1 MKDVND
7 FVTADFWGEK
17 HGTLKD
23 YMIKYNKVNRNIEA
37 LKLKKKQY
45 DDLINSNEK
54 NDSGDLTFKEKYVI
68 YTMIKNVILRGKEQA
83 YFGIDL
89 YSLKAKFEDL
99 YDDLSEYLSIIG
111 KINTLEESRRN
122 IINENITFNCFSS
135 EYYSEHCLED
145 HCFVVEEKE
154 LKCVYC
160 GATTKDYPLS
170 KEEFEFLVL
179 CAKQRGRILL
189 EEFTKEDWPLL
200 QVIIEQQDYRRSLRP
215 EPDILAEDYSDI
227 AEEQFYDDEAEFT
240 ELRIA
245 LARAHMLDAQIY
257 EGQKVK
263 VNNPKYLS
271 DKKKKELLENLEK
284 ELDEIQK
291 TNSRFKPLLIEQCKT
306 AKYEILILSGEHIP
320 TLLKETID
328 EDEKIALIKA
338 YYNLSDSYFRVN
350 SGYFDSS
357 HGNND
362 AIFYACYTA
371 NPEINSKI
379 LEMKL
384 RRK

>member
-1 MKDVND
+1 MKNVND
-7 FVTADFWGEK
+7 FVNTNFFGK
-17 HGTLKD
+17 QSGTLKD
-23 YMIKYNKVNRNIEA
+23 YIEEYNKINKNIEA

-54 NDSGDLTFKEKYVI
+54 NDSSDLTFKEKYVI
-68 YTMIKNVILRGKEQA
+68 YTMIKNAILRDKEQT

-89 YSLKAKFEDL
+89 YSLKSKFEYLYNDL
-99 YDDLSEYLSIIG
+99 YEYLSVIG
-111 KINTLEESRRN
+111 GINTLEERRRD
-122 IINENITFNCFSS
+122 IINEDITFNCFNS
-135 EYYSEHCLED
+135 ESYSEHCLES
-145 HCFVVEEKE
+145 HSFVVEENE

-179 CAKQRGRILL
+179 CAKQRGILL
-189 EEFTKEDWPLL
+189 EEFKKEDWPLL
-200 QVIIEQQDYRRSLRP
+200 QVIIEKQNYRRSLRP
-215 EPDILAEDYSDI
+215 ELDILAEDYLDK
-227 AEEQFYDDEAEFT
+227 AEEQFYDDEYEFT
-240 ELRIA
+240 ELRIS
-245 LARAHMLDAQIY
+245 LARAHMLDAQTY

-263 VNNPKYLS
+263 VKNPKYLS
-271 DKKKKELLENLEK
+271 DDKKKELLENLEK

-320 TLLKETID
+320 TLLKETIN
-328 EDEKIALIKA
+328 EDEKIALTKA
-338 YYNLSDSYFRVN
+338 YYNLSDSDFRVN

-357 HGNND
+357 HRNND
-362 AIFYACYTA
+362 AIFYDCYTA

>member
-1 MKDVND
+1 MKNVND
-7 FVTADFWGEK
+7 FVDTEIFDEK
-17 HGTLKD
+17 DGSLKY
-23 YMIKYNKVNRNIEA
+23 YMEKYNKLNKNIET

-54 NDSGDLTFKEKYVI
+54 TDASDLTFKEKYVI
-68 YTMIKNVILRGKEQA
+68 YTMIESVILKDKEQA
-83 YFGIDL
+83 PFDIDL
-89 YSLKAKFEDL
+89 YALKVKFKKL
-99 YDDLSEYLSIIG
+99 YDDIHEYLDVIEGI
-111 KINTLEESRRN
+111 KTLEKRRRN
-122 IINENITFNCFSS
+122 IINENITFNCFDD
-135 EYYSEHCLED
+135 EYYSDHCLE
-145 HCFVVEEKE
+145 HHSFVVEGNE

-179 CAKQRGRILL
+179 CAKQKGILL
-189 EEFTKEDWPLL
+189 EEFKKEDWPLL
-200 QVIIEQQDYRRSLRP
+200 QVIIEKQNYRRSLRP
-215 EPDILAEDYSDI
+215 EIDILSEDYLDT
-227 AEEQFYDDEAEFT
+227 AEEQFYDDEYEFT

-257 EGQKVK
+257 EGNKVK
-263 VNNPKYLS
+263 VKNPKYLS
-271 DKKKKELLENLEK
+271 DEKKKELLENLEK

-306 AKYEILILSGEHIP
+306 AKYEILILSGGHIP

-328 EDEKIALIKA
+328 EDEKIALTKA

-350 SGYFDSS
+350 SGYFDYS
-357 HGNND
+357 HRNND
-362 AIFYACYTA
+362 AIFYDCYTA

-379 LEMKL
+379 LEMIL

>member
-1 MKDVND
+1 MKNINGFVNTD
-7 FVTADFWGEK
+7 FFGNQN
-17 HGTLKD
+17 GTLKD
-23 YMIKYNKVNRNIEA
+23 YMEEYNKIKKNIEA

-45 DDLINSNEK
+45 DDLINSTEK
-54 NDSGDLTFKEKYVI
+54 NNPSDLTFKEKYVI
-68 YTMIKNVILRGKEQA
+68 YTMIKNAILRDKEQA

-89 YSLKAKFEDL
+89 YSLKSKFEDL
-99 YDDLSEYLSIIG
+99 YDDLHEYLKVIG
-111 KINTLEESRRN
+111 GINTLEERRRG
-122 IINENITFNCFSS
+122 IINEDITFDCFNS
-135 EYYSEHCLED
+135 ECYSEHCLES
-145 HCFVVEEKE
+145 HSFVVEGNE

-179 CAKQRGRILL
+179 CAKQRGILL

-200 QVIIEQQDYRRSLRP
+200 QVIIQQQNYRRSLRP
-215 EPDILAEDYSDI
+215 EPDILAEDYLDK
-227 AEEQFYDDEAEFT
+227 AEEQFYDDEYEFT

-245 LARAHMLDAQIY
+245 LAKAHMLDAQTY

-263 VNNPKYLS
+263 VGNPKYLS
-271 DKKKKELLENLEK
+271 DEKKKELLENLEK
-284 ELDEIQK
+284 ELEEIKK

-320 TLLKETID
+320 TLLKETTD
-328 EDEKIALIKA
+328 EVDKIALTKA
-338 YYNLSDSYFRVN
+338 YYNLSDSNFRVN

-357 HGNND
+357 NRYND
-362 AIFYACYTA
+362 ANFYDCYTA

-379 LEMKL
+379 LEMNLK
-384 RRK
+384 RT

>member
-160 GATTKDYPLS
+160 GATTKNYPLS

-357 HGNND
+357 HRNND

>member
-17 HGTLKD
+17 HRTLKD

-68 YTMIKNVILRGKEQA
+68 YTMIKNAILRGKEQA

-99 YDDLSEYLSIIG
+99 YDDLNEYLSTIG
-111 KINTLEESRRN
+111 KINTLEGSRRN

-215 EPDILAEDYSDI
+215 EPDILAEDYLDI

>member
-1 MKDVND
+1 MKNINGFVNTD
-7 FVTADFWGEK
+7 FFGNQN
-17 HGTLKD
+17 GTLKD
-23 YMIKYNKVNRNIEA
+23 YMEEYNKIKKNIEA

-45 DDLINSNEK
+45 DDLINSTEK
-54 NDSGDLTFKEKYVI
+54 NNPSDLTFKEKYVI
-68 YTMIKNVILRGKEQA
+68 YTMIKNAILRDKEQA

-89 YSLKAKFEDL
+89 YSLKSKFEDL
-99 YDDLSEYLSIIG
+99 YDDLHEYLKVIG
-111 KINTLEESRRN
+111 GINTLEERRRE
-122 IINENITFNCFSS
+122 IINEDITFDCFNS
-135 EYYSEHCLED
+135 ECYSEHCLES
-145 HCFVVEEKE
+145 HSFVVEGNE

-179 CAKQRGRILL
+179 CAKQRGILL

-200 QVIIEQQDYRRSLRP
+200 QVIIQQQNYRRSLRP
-215 EPDILAEDYSDI
+215 EPDILAEDYLDK
-227 AEEQFYDDEAEFT
+227 AEEQFYDDEYEFT

-245 LARAHMLDAQIY
+245 LAKAHMLDAQTY

-263 VNNPKYLS
+263 VGNPKYLS
-271 DKKKKELLENLEK
+271 DEKKKELLENLEK
-284 ELDEIQK
+284 ELEEIKK

-320 TLLKETID
+320 TLLKETTD
-328 EDEKIALIKA
+328 EVDKIALTKA
-338 YYNLSDSYFRVN
+338 YYNLSDSNFRVN

-357 HGNND
+357 NRYND
-362 AIFYACYTA
+362 ANFYDCYTA

-384 RRK
+384 KRT

>member
-7 FVTADFWGEK
+7 FVNTDFLGKK

-23 YMIKYNKVNRNIEA
+23 YMEKYNKVNKNIEA
-37 LKLKKKQY
+37 LKLKRKQF
-45 DDLINSNEK
+45 DDLITSNKK
-54 NDSGDLTFKEKYVI
+54 NDSSDLTFKEKYAI
-68 YTMIKNVILRGKEQA
+68 YTMIKNAILRDKEQA

-89 YSLKAKFEDL
+89 YSLKSKFEDL
-99 YDDLSEYLSIIG
+99 YDDLHEYLSVIEG
-111 KINTLEESRRN
+111 INTLEESRSN
-122 IINENITFNCFSS
+122 IINENITFNCFNS
-135 EYYSEHCLED
+135 EYYSEHCLEG
-145 HCFVVEEKE
+145 HSFVVEENE

-179 CAKQRGRILL
+179 CAKQRGMLL
-189 EEFTKEDWPLL
+189 EDFTKEDWPML

-215 EPDILAEDYSDI
+215 EIDILSEDYLEK
-227 AEEQFYDDEAEFT
+227 AEEQFYDDEYEFT

-245 LARAHMLDAQIY
+245 LAKAYMLDAQTY

-263 VNNPKYLS
+263 IKNPKYLS

-328 EDEKIALIKA
+328 EDEKIALTKA
-338 YYNLSDSYFRVN
+338 YYNLSNSDFRVN
-350 SGYFDSS
+350 SNYFDSS
-357 HGNND
+357 NRGND
-362 AIFYACYTA
+362 AIFYDCYTA